1 MNRQNDY
8 PYDDDKLTGLD
19 IAGLILTEWRTG
31 RYQSIADVT
40 SAVHL
45 LRTELPRS
53 VVFWLAYHT
62 LREESYLPVE
72 PPSITTIWPVR

>member
-19 IAGLILTEWRTG
+19 IAGLILAEWRTG
-31 RYQSIADVT
+31 RHQTIAEVT

-45 LRTELPRS
+45 LRSEIPRS

-62 LREESYLPVE
+62 LREESHLSVE
-72 PPSITTIWPVR
+72 PPSNTTAWPIC